1 MSTPL
6 SRSRTRCGELALL
19 RYASYGPRR
28 AIARSRCDG
37 PFQAFLALNLRVQ
50 AAQMFYKWSQH
61 PSNARQLLAGPL
73 LPCVPLGCR
82 AWLQLSH
89 PGLALRRRACR
100 RTTLHNSIASSGFSR
115 SSAKP
120 AARSS
125 SRSPR
130 LAVMAIAGMCVPPTP
145 RWPLLSEL
153 ATSHHCEFQ
162 YLSLTRGVEASR
174 ESGVLPR
181 WTRRSSQALRS
192 TQEAYAAPHESR
204 RSLQRPEHERHG
216 DPLAT
221 GHLDGADGN

>member
-19 RYASYGPRR
+19 QYASYGPRR

-73 LPCVPLGCR
+73 LPCVPLVV
-82 AWLQLSH
+82 A
-89 PGLALRRRACR
+89 P
-100 RTTLHNSIASSGFSR
+100 GFSSPILVWLFEDARVAGPLYTTR
-115 SSAKP
+115 S
-120 AARSS
+120 
-125 SRSPR
+125 R
-130 LAVMAIAGMCVPPTP
+130 LAASPGVQRNPPPEAPLAHRDWLSWRSLEWMCPPTP

-153 ATSHHCEFQ
+153 ATSHHWEFQ